1 MGVVGVGQAVAQGSL
16 SYYGIVEFLDGDTAP
31 LVLVR
36 SSGAY
41 QDRVMWWVPRL
52 VEPVAVSVP
61 ARWWMPRWA
70 PDGSGVYVLRKRAD
84 SLPPEVVFL
93 SFPGWKDSVVFVGD
107 SVRKPWAV
115 NFWRAPRSGE
125 PRLIIELWSVFP
137 DSVDCGLFW
146 LREGKR
152 LEMVVDSPGSIEWQG
167 AFSPDGR
174 WVAFL
179 SNRNRPDTVR
189 HILGVYD
196 LYVMPLTGSLRRWR
210 RLTTHGQAI
219 KAVSWTP
226 DGRRLL
232 YYRIDN
238 RRREYGMS
246 ILDFSGKPDTFF
258 LPRAYWVAWSP
269 SGRYIA
275 YRDEREGHWGI
286 WIMDLESGRRLRL
299 TAALDN
305 YPDWCRSCAKPAG
318 SR

>member
-1 MGVVGVGQAVAQGSL
+1 MCLIGAGQAVAQSNL
-16 SYYGIVEFLDGDTAP
+16 SYSQIVEFLDGDTAP

-36 SSGAY
+36 YSGMY
-41 QDRVMWWVPRL
+41 DSRVMWWVPVL
-52 VEPVAVSVP
+52 VEPVAVSAP
-61 ARWWMPRWA
+61 ARWWMPRWT
-70 PDGSGVYVLRKRAD
+70 PDGSGIYVLRKRAD

-93 SFPGWKDSVVFVGD
+93 SFPEGKDSVVFSGD
-107 SVRKPWAV
+107 WVRKPWAV
-115 NFWRAPRSGE
+115 SFWRAPAGGE
-125 PRLIIELWSVFP
+125 VRVVVELWSVFS

-146 LREGKR
+146 LKGKGQ
-152 LEMVVDSPGSIEWQG
+152 LVPVIDSPGSIEWQG

-189 HILGVYD
+189 HIVGIYD
-196 LYVMPLTGSLRRWR
+196 LYVVPLTGVLQRWR

-226 DGRRLL
+226 DGRHLL
-232 YYRIDN
+232 YYRIDT
-238 RRREYGMS
+238 RSREYGMS
-246 ILDFSGKPDTFF
+246 IVDFSGKPDTFF

-286 WIMDLESGRRLRL
+286 WLMDMESRRRLRL
-299 TAALDN
+299 TSALDN
-305 YPDWCRSCAKPAG
+305 YPDWCTGCVSSPA
-318 SR
+318 R